1 MPNTAV
7 KWTDWLLIVMNIG
20 LGYYY
25 RGTLLGFV
33 LVLSALFLL
42 WLIRENL
49 S

>member
-1 MPNTAV
+1 MPNMAIR
-7 KWTDWLLIVMNIG
+7 WTDWLLVVTNIG

-33 LVLSALFLL
+33 LVLCALSLL
-42 WLIRENL
+42 YLIRENL